1 MKIPTITEKRPRA
14 DWEAIERDYRAGVL
28 SIREVAKV
36 YGVSE
41 GAIRKRANKEAWA
54 RDLSTKVQ
62 NEVRS
67 ALVRDEQMRKGTHPY
82 DARTENEIVTTAAAQ
97 VVAVVRGHRASLQR
111 LTAVAESLLTE
122 LSEQTINREAYAE
135 LGELLRSDDPNMQD
149 RRNDLYNKII
159 SGGSRIDGVKKLSDT
174 MKNIIQLERQ
184 AFNIGDNEEDPN
196 KNDSPL
202 ADRMNAA
209 RERARLNG

>member
-1 MKIPTITEKRPRA
+1 MKTPTITEKRPRA

-28 SIREVAKV
+28 SVKEMGRV
-36 YGVSE
+36 YGLSDV
-41 GAIRKRANKEAWA
+41 AIHKRAKKEGWT
-54 RDLSTKVQ
+54 RDLSFKVQ
-62 NEVRS
+62 NKVRD
-67 ALVRDEQMRKGTHPY
+67 ALVRQEMVSAGLPPY
-82 DARTENEIVTTAAAQ
+82 DPQTENQIVDNAAAQ
-97 VVAVVRGHRASLQR
+97 VVAVIRGHRASIQR
-111 LTAVAESLLTE
+111 LTSVAESLLAE
-122 LSEQTINREAYAE
+122 LSDQTINREAYAE

-159 SGGSRIDGVKKLSDT
+159 SGSSRIDGIKKLSDT
-174 MKNIIQLERQ
+174 IKNIIQLDRQ
-184 AFNIGDNEEDPN
+184 AYNISDHEEDPN